1 MNNNSRYVSSQ
12 GASVS
17 AGIKIPET
25 STAASRMES
34 SYSGK
39 VTSKHRR
46 ACFIFQQP
54 ENILGGGEESGRC
67 DSDCR
72 CETADS
78 RMTPFHSSQ
87 EARKTMHDEELDR
100 RTLCSNVVLQVLF

>member
-1 MNNNSRYVSSQ
+1 MFLRR

-54 ENILGGGEESGRC
+54 ENILGGGRKAGGVIL
-67 DSDCR
+67 
-72 CETADS
+72 TAAV
-78 RMTPFHSSQ
+78 RQ
-87 EARKTMHDEELDR
+87 LIAA
-100 RTLCSNVVLQVLF
+100 

>member
-34 SYSGK
+34 SYRGK

-54 ENILGGGEESGRC
+54 ENILGGGGWKAGGVIL
-67 DSDCR
+67 
-72 CETADS
+72 TAAV
-78 RMTPFHSSQ
+78 RQ
-87 EARKTMHDEELDR
+87 LIAG
-100 RTLCSNVVLQVLF
+100 